1 MRIDNRDG
9 AHSWARRYLW
19 SAAILA
25 AIVVLAACQP
35 IQAPDAGEAP
45 ATQQAEA
52 EPGAALPQGDADAGT
67 LVLAAA
73 VGCGC
78 HFNGDLGGLAGGN
91 AFEGDFGAVYPRN
104 LTPDAATGI
113 GDMTDQQIADAIRF
127 GKGADGRNLFIM
139 PRYSGMADQDVANL
153 IAYLR
158 SQEPVENDV
167 PAREL
172 AFEPPAFEMT
182 EAPPAVAPTEPA
194 DRGRYLATLAMCTR
208 CHTPANEDG
217 TPNMDLFLAGA
228 PFRDTVAPNLTPDE
242 GSGLGLWTDE
252 ELADFLATGVYSDGS
267 ESAGAM
273 KNVVDRGIGQ
283 LPADDHLAI
292 VAFLRSLPAVVNEPA
307 PAQ

>member
-1 MRIDNRDG
+1 MRIDNRNG

-91 AFEGDFGAVYPRN
+91 AFEGDFGAVYARN

-113 GDMTDQQIADAIRF
+113 GDLTDQQLADAIRV

-139 PRYSGMADQDVANL
+139 PRYSGMADQDVADL

-167 PAREL
+167 PVREL

-217 TPNMDLFLAGA
+217 SSKYGPIPGGRTVP
-228 PFRDTVAPNLTPDE
+228 RTVAAQPNSR
-242 GSGLGLWTDE
+242 SGLGSW
-252 ELADFLATGVYSDGS
+252 S
-267 ESAGAM
+267 
-273 KNVVDRGIGQ
+273 VDRGRACRFSGAQVSIQ
-283 LPADDHLAI
+283 TAA
-292 VAFLRSLPAVVNEPA
+292 RRA
-307 PAQ
+307 PP